1 MEEMQDRQL
10 NEKESLVLIASMIR
24 NTKRKMEEG
33 SGTMFLIWGYM
44 TIFVTLLVWGTVLY
58 TKSYYWQWLW
68 LLLPA
73 GAGTISIL
81 YNRRRKKTPYVTTYI
96 DKVIGY
102 IWSVLGITG
111 FLLSMVSI
119 IYYFPILFIIVLMMG
134 IGTTLTGLVIEFRP
148 LVISGALGMTLSI
161 VLLLLDYMN
170 LRILSFP
177 AFAAIF
183 FLMMVIPGHYLNYK
197 VRSKNV

>member
-1 MEEMQDRQL
+1 MQDRQL
-10 NEKESLVLIASMIR
+10 NEKESLELIANMIR
-24 NTKRKMEEG
+24 NTKRKMKEG

-68 LLLPA
+68 LLLPV
-73 GAGTISIL
+73 GAGIISIL
-81 YNRRRKKTPYVTTYI
+81 YNRKRKKTPFVTTYV

-102 IWSVLGITG
+102 IWAVIGITG
-111 FLLSMVSI
+111 FLLSMVSV

-148 LVISGALGMTLSI
+148 LAISGILGMALSI

-197 VRSKNV
+197 ARSKDV